1 MYRNMEKR
9 QIQIKVCI
17 MIEKRK
23 YLRIDSL
30 NLSYVCTD
38 ENSAIINE
46 GMGRTLNVSESGILL
61 ETNFYIDLKQNIS
74 LTIAFENELVDI
86 RGKVVHCRVNSDGK
100 CETGIQFLRADN
112 KALQLLKEF
121 IRVFQ
126 EQSGVC

>member
-1 MYRNMEKR
+1 MEKS
-9 QIQIKVCI
+9 QIQIKVFI

-23 YLRIDSL
+23 HLRINSL

-38 ENSAIINE
+38 ENSVIVNE

-74 LTIAFENELVDI
+74 LTVAFENELVDI

-100 CETGIQFLRADN
+100 CETGIQFLRTDN
-112 KALQLLKEF
+112 KSLNLLKEF
-121 IRVFQ
+121 IKIFQ